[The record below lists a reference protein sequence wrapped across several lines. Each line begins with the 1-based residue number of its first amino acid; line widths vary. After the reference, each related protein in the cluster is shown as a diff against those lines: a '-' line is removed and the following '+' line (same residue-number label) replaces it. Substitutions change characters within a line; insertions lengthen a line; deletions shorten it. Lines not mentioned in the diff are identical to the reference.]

1 LARRIGHVK
10 SVEMTH
16 KRWYEG
22 DYVRIM
28 ANIDVNK
35 PLVRFAPLNM
45 REAGRKM
52 LLVKYEK
59 DWFLL

>member
-1 LARRIGHVK
+1 
-10 SVEMTH
+10 
-16 KRWYEG
+16 
-22 DYVRIM
+22 M